1 MILILAIL
9 TGSVFAMGIYMILR
23 RSLVKLITG
32 MILLFQAVPLAI
44 FVSGKKVVAGSPIIA
59 EGAKKMTEPVSDPLP
74 QAMILTAIV
83 ISFGLLAFSIIL
95 INRVYKSLHTEDLND
110 IRNSEKI

>member
-9 TGSVFAMGIYMILR
+9 AGSVFAMGIYMILR

-44 FVSGKKVVAGSPIIA
+44 FISGKNVVAGNAIVA
-59 EGAKKMTEPVSDPLP
+59 EGATKITQPASDPLP
-74 QAMILTAIV
+74 QAMVLTAIV
-83 ISFGLLAFSIIL
+83 ISFGLLAFCIIL
-95 INRVYKSLHTEDLND
+95 IHKVFKSLHTEDLND
-110 IRNSEKI
+110 IRDTERI

>member
-1 MILILAIL
+1 MIILAIL

-23 RSLVKLITG
+23 RSLVKLIMG

-44 FVSGKKVVAGSPIIA
+44 FISGKNVVAGNAIIP
-59 EGAKKMTEPVSDPLP
+59 EGAKKMTESVSDPLP
-74 QAMILTAIV
+74 QAMVLTAIV

-95 INRVYKSLHTEDLND
+95 IHKVYKNLHTEDMND
-110 IRNSEKI
+110 IRDTEKI